1 MDSWILTSPSE
12 KTSKQTVAPFP
23 STCLAQLRRQDSLP
37 ETSVRAALLLPWTAW
52 YAWYDLDSLATPGVP
67 SYALHYLAMP
77 WTASRFFDC
86 LAVP

>member
-37 ETSVRAALLLPWTAW
+37 ETSVRTAVLLPWTT
-52 YAWYDLDSLATPGVP
+52 WYDLDCPGLPRASLT
-67 SYALHYLAMP
+67 ALLCPELPRYEKNQKPTVTL
-77 WTASRFFDC
+77 SSK
-86 LAVP
+86 